1 MSALQPYGP
10 VLVTV
15 GVLLSVLTL
24 LGRESAIGRVIASAT
39 CIVVSVRYIW
49 WHGAE
54 AMPVG
59 QSPLQQ
65 AWAWTFYVCETMS
78 AVSAIFVFVF
88 MSRSRDRRPDADA
101 RRHSPL
107 LAAPVDVFIATY
119 NEPYA
124 VLERTIVGA
133 MNIDHPDLRVWVL
146 DDGARSWV
154 RDLAAELG
162 AHYTFRV
169 KGKHAKAGNINN
181 GLKVALSTG
190 RRPEFILLLDADFVA
205 HRRILRRTLG
215 LFEEQDVGIVQTPQH
230 FFNPDPIQ
238 SNLLCSSVW
247 PDEQRFFFNVLLA
260 CKDAW
265 GAAFCC
271 GTSAVLRVAALEAAG
286 GMATETVTEDMLTSF
301 KLREH
306 GYRTIYLNE
315 PLSLG
320 LAPEGLAEYL
330 TQRSRWCLGAMQQVY
345 TRWSFV
351 GRGRIGL
358 INRLSCFDTTLFWMF
373 SFLFKLMV
381 LSTPILYWWTET
393 AVINASIDDMLYWL
407 APSVVASMT
416 YMAIYGR
423 GLNLPV
429 MTDLTHLLS
438 SFVIVR
444 TVATALV
451 KPWGHAFKVT
461 PKGLSS
467 NGITVQWRL
476 LAPFAFMAAATFL
489 GILVNSSVYAPLHAV
504 AGYSVNVFWSI
515 FNIAVLLLA
524 AAVCIELPRRRKE
537 ERFVLNEAAA
547 LRLPN
552 GAAFPCYVRDMSVG
566 GARIGGLP
574 RWTLRPGE
582 ATLLLNRDRLEV
594 PCRLLR
600 TIGDDVAVQFHDA
613 PATRRALI
621 AKLFTGGYRN
631 EVERIRAGKVLWQV
645 AKRLVA

>member
-1 MSALQPYGP
+1 MLFAI
-10 VLVTV
+10 
-15 GVLLSVLTL
+15 GVLASVFTL

-39 CIVVSVRYIW
+39 CIVVSLRYIW
-49 WHGAE
+49 WHGTI

-59 QSPLQQ
+59 QAAWQE
-65 AWAWTFYVCETMS
+65 AWAWVFYVFETMS
-78 AVSAIFVFVF
+78 AVGAMFVYVF
-88 MSRSRDRRPDADA
+88 MARTRDRRADADA
-101 RRHSPL
+101 RRNSPL
-107 LAAPVDVFIATY
+107 HAAPVDVFIATY

-133 MNIDHPDLRVWVL
+133 LAIAHPDLRVWVL
-146 DDGARSWV
+146 DDGARGWV
-154 RDLAAELG
+154 RDLATELG

-169 KGKHAKAGNINN
+169 KGRHAKAGNINH

-190 RRPEFILLLDADFVA
+190 RPPEFVLLLDADFVA
-205 HRRILRRTLG
+205 DRRILRRTLG
-215 LFEEQDVGIVQTPQH
+215 LFEEADVGIVQTPQH

-271 GTSAVLRVAALEAAG
+271 GTSAVLRVAALVAAG

-301 KLREH
+301 KFREY

-330 TQRSRWCLGAMQQVY
+330 TQRGRWCLGAMQQVY
-345 TRWSFV
+345 TRWSFA
-351 GRGRIGL
+351 GAARIGF
-358 INRLSCFDTTLFWMF
+358 INRLSCLDTTMFWMF
-373 SFLFKLMV
+373 SFVFKLMV
-381 LSTPILYWWTET
+381 LSAPILYWWTET
-393 AVINASIDDMLYWL
+393 SVINADVDDLLYWL
-407 APSVVASMT
+407 GPPVVAGMT

-438 SFVIVR
+438 SLVIVR

-467 NGITVQWRL
+467 ERVVVQWRL
-476 LAPFAFMAAATFL
+476 LAPFAAMAAATFL
-489 GILVNSSVYAPLHAV
+489 GVLVNSAAFARLHA
-504 AGYSVNVFWSI
+504 APGYSVNVFWSI
-515 FNIAVLLLA
+515 LNIIVLLLVV
-524 AAVCIELPRRRKE
+524 AVCVELPRRRKE
-537 ERFVLNEAAA
+537 ERFVLEEVAA
-547 LRLPN
+547 LRLPS
-552 GAAFPCYVRDMSVG
+552 GAAFPCRVRDMSVG

-574 RWTLRPGE
+574 GWTLAAGE
-582 ATLLLNRDRLEV
+582 ATLLLDQGRLEL

-600 TIGDDVAVQFHDA
+600 TIGSDVATQFYDA

-621 AKLFTGGYRN
+621 GYLFTGRFHN
-631 EVERIRAGKVLWQV
+631 EVEKIRAGRVLWQV
-645 AKRLVA
+645 ARRLVA